1 MKQSPSM
8 NLCKYIALSGVAAR
22 RKAVLIIKEG
32 LVTVNNT
39 IVREPGYQV
48 QPRDVVKYE
57 DRIIKPEQKV
67 YIVLNK
73 PKNYITTLADERDR
87 ATVMDLIHD
96 KKLPRLFPVGRLDR
110 DTTGLLLITNDGLL
124 AQKLAHPRN
133 CISKAYRVTLDKPIG
148 AIDLDKLHL
157 GVPLPDG
164 RIKPDKAYVVPGS
177 NKYEIVI
184 ELHSGKNRIVRRIF
198 EFLGYKIRAL
208 DRFKLAGLTKQ
219 GLERGAWR
227 FLKPIEIERLAK
239 QTKS

>member
-1 MKQSPSM
+1 MKQLSSM
-8 NLCKYIALSGVAAR
+8 NLCKYLALSGVAAR

-32 LVTVNNT
+32 LVTVNDVV
-39 IVREPGYQV
+39 IQEPGYQV
-48 QPRDVVKYE
+48 QPNDKVKYE
-57 DRIIKPEQKV
+57 DRIIKPEKKV

-73 PKNYITTLADERDR
+73 PKNYITTLADEENRT
-87 ATVMDLIHD
+87 TVMDLIHNP
-96 KKLPRLFPVGRLDR
+96 KLPRLFPVGRLDR
-110 DTTGLLLITNDGLL
+110 NTTGLLLITNDGIL

-133 CISKAYRVTLDKPIG
+133 HITKAYRATLDRPLES
-148 AIDLDKLHL
+148 IDLDKLHL

-164 RIKPDKAYVVPGS
+164 RIKPDKAYMVPGS
-177 NKYEIVI
+177 NKHEIVV

-227 FLKPIEIERLAK
+227 FLTPIEVERLIK
-239 QTKS
+239 QVKQ